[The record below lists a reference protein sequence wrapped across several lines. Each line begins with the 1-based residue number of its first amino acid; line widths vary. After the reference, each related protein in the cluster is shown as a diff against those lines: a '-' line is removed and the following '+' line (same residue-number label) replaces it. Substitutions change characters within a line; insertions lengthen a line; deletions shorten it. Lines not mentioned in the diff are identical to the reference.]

1 MANRNPV
8 WEELIGPNGV
18 VTRSAGETARLGAAL
33 AENLD
38 ADSVLSLEGP
48 LGAGKTQFARGLAGA
63 LGCDASSPSFAIV
76 HEYSGGRLPVFHF
89 DFYRMEAESELLT
102 AGYDDSLGEGV
113 VIVEWGDKF
122 PGALPPGTLR
132 LAFELRPDGARRIRG
147 GVKQ

>member
-8 WEELIGPNGV
+8 WENVIGPNGV
-18 VTRSAGETARLGAAL
+18 ITHSADETARLGAAF
-33 AENLD
+33 
-38 ADSVLSLEGP
+38 ADDVGRSSVLSLEGT
-48 LGAGKTQFARGLAGA
+48 LGAGKTQFARGLVAA

-102 AGYDDSLGEGV
+102 AGYDDCVGDGV

-122 PGALPPGTLR
+122 PDALPPGTLR
-132 LAFELRPDGARRIRG
+132 LSFELQSGGARKIRG
-147 GVKQ
+147 EVKP